1 MKVYVI
7 ESKNGI
13 MMSVGVS
20 VKNQMIVGLVKMI
33 ICGILVHLIK
43 INKYLDIKN
52 CSYEKLLGKLVL
64 AYEGDILS
72 KTASLLVI

>member
-1 MKVYVI
+1 
-7 ESKNGI
+7 
-13 MMSVGVS
+13 
-20 VKNQMIVGLVKMI
+20 MIVGLVKMI